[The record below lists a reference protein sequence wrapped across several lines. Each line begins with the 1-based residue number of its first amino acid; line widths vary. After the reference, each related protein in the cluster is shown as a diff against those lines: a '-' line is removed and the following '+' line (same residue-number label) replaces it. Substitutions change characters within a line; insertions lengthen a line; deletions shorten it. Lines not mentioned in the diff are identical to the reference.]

1 MTLFD
6 LLFLFLLLVLAFN
19 FVSLL
24 FRRRGQ
30 QGRLDQ
36 NEDSLRQTQNLS
48 REEAI
53 QAGMSLEQGE
63 QYQDSMSL
71 SVCFARFALQ
81 VAYSDGF
88 LSQNEVSTILGFFRG
103 ANPGLVEHIREVL
116 EQDVNHPTTI
126 DWDYNLHEARRILA
140 KPQWH
145 EFSAMIFDG
154 LLRISLADGILN
166 TRDLEI
172 IFRIMSQ
179 LGWTRQ
185 RMESWFHTRAGFGSA
200 FQGDSAHH
208 GYYQH
213 AAQAGASEAQK
224 RREAFDILGLE
235 PDAGPEAVKKRYREL
250 VREHHPDRYASMG
263 EEMQKTATKR
273 FQIIQEAYEY
283 ITRSL

>member
-6 LLFLFLLLVLAFN
+6 LIFLLLLVMLAFN

-24 FRRRGQ
+24 FRKRGS
-30 QGRLDQ
+30 GRLDRSQ
-36 NEDSLRQTQNLS
+36 DSLRQTQNLS

-53 QAGMSLEQGE
+53 QSGMSLEQGE
-63 QYQDSMSL
+63 LYQDSMSL

-81 VAYSDGF
+81 VAYSDGY
-88 LSQNEVSTILGFFRG
+88 LSQNEVVTIIGFFQG
-103 ANPGLVEHIREVL
+103 ANPTLISHIREVL

-140 KPQWH
+140 KPQWQH
-145 EFSAMIFDG
+145 FSSIIFDG

-172 IFRIMSQ
+172 IFNIMAQ
-179 LGWTRQ
+179 LGWTRS

-200 FQGDSAHH
+200 FQGNEHH

-213 AAQAGASEAQK
+213 NPTQDGTAGQK
-224 RREAFDILGLE
+224 RREAFDVLGLE
-235 PDAGPEAVKKRYREL
+235 PDASAEAIKKRYREL
-250 VREHHPDRYASMG
+250 AREHHPDRYAQMG
-263 EEMQKTATKR
+263 DEMVKTATRR
-273 FQIIQEAYEY
+273 FQVIQEAYDY
-283 ITRSL
+283 LTRSL